1 MAISSDAIRRVLI
14 GRDYRSRRW
23 HFLVNILGG
32 SFLLRRRDRA
42 RIYRAAGI
50 RTATTEIRPGAF
62 FRDREVWLGEGTLIN
77 HRCYFSSWAPITIGR
92 NCDIASE
99 VMFGTVTHEIGSRSR
114 RAGPLRAEPICVGD
128 GSWIG
133 ARAVILPGVTIGA
146 GCIIAAGAVVTRDC
160 PPDTVLA
167 GVPAT
172 VMRRLEDEPSEDAN
186 PVNLTGAQTA
196 SA

>member
-1 MAISSDAIRRVLI
+1 VVAALRRVLI
-14 GRDYRSRRW
+14 GSDYRSRRW
-23 HFLVNILGG
+23 HLLVNVIGG

-42 RIYRAAGI
+42 RVYRVAGI
-50 RTATTEIRPGAF
+50 RTATSEIRPGVF
-62 FRDREVWLGEGTLIN
+62 FRDSEVSLGPGTLIN

-99 VMFGTVTHEIGSRSR
+99 VMFGTVTHEIGPQTR
-114 RAGPLRAEPICVGD
+114 RAGQLRSEPISVGD

-146 GCIIAAGAVVTRDC
+146 GCIVAAGAVVTRDC
-160 PPDTVLA
+160 PPNTILA

-172 VMRRLEDEPSEDAN
+172 VRRQLQDGPSDGSLPHVDVIRREA
-186 PVNLTGAQTA
+186 GRG
-196 SA
+196 